1 MISVIRN
8 TALLAAFSVFSQLAS
23 ADVSWNWIF
32 DVTLAGGAGRGN
44 AEITMTQEDEGKISG
59 SYSGQL
65 ANGAIGGTYEGN
77 SFEFAI
83 TNDQMGIEII
93 YRGELEENGTVT
105 GSVIAQGQSMGTFS
119 GKKKM

>member
-1 MISVIRN
+1 MKFIIRN
-8 TALLAAFSVFSQLAS
+8 TALLAAFSVFSPFAT
-23 ADVSWNWIF
+23 ADVSGNWIF
-32 DVTLAGGAGRGN
+32 DVTLAGGAGRGT
-44 AEITMTQEDEGKISG
+44 AEITMTQEVEGKISG

-65 ANGAIGGTYEGN
+65 ANGAIGGTYKGN

-93 YRGELEENGTVT
+93 YRGELEENATVT
-105 GSVIAQGQSMGTFS
+105 GSVIAQGQIMGAFS